1 MEDDEFE
8 WHDAKAAGTAQKRG
22 IGFETARAVFDD
34 PFAID
39 LEDRSQVYD
48 EQRFI
53 RIGMVDGRYLFV
65 VYTFRGDKTR
75 IISVRKAM
83 PYERRRYESE
93 NS

>member
-8 WHDAKAAGTAQKRG
+8 WHDAKAAGTAQRRG
-22 IGFETARAVFDD
+22 IDFESARAVFGD

-39 LEDRSQVYD
+39 VEDRSQVYE

-53 RIGMVDGRYLFV
+53 RIGMVDNRLLV
-65 VYTFRGDKTR
+65 AVYTLRGDRTR

-83 PYERRRYESE
+83 PYERRRYENE